1 MIRANVP
8 TTSHNNIKDTM
19 EDEKWLEPENY
30 RKKIRLNYIKTF
42 TKPLPNYCPECGGPL
57 TTTLDEYETICTECG
72 LVTSASIEYVSV
84 TKIILPYGR
93 H

>member
-1 MIRANVP
+1 MSVLTNPLYNIEEVMNP
-8 TTSHNNIKDTM
+8 TTDR
-19 EDEKWLEPENY
+19 WLEPENY

-42 TKPLPNYCPECGGPL
+42 QKPLPNYCPECGGPL
-57 TTTLDEYETICTECG
+57 TSTIDEDETICTECG